1 MAKTLFGKALEA
13 ILSLFKENWF
23 EFITKLWKKIPSE
36 LQEKLVDIVEIVER
50 IKTYVDS
57 PVVDFIASV
66 IPGDKDDKIV
76 STLRAILRSIIEEL
90 KLIDTPS
97 SELKA
102 TDLQSIATRL
112 TQEVTGL
119 PFGQA
124 AITIEN
130 TYQNYQKN

>member
-1 MAKTLFGKALEA
+1 MAKTLFGKAIEA

-23 EFITKLWKKIPSE
+23 DFITKLWKKIPKE

-66 IPGDKDDKIV
+66 IPGDKDDKII

-130 TYQNYQKN
+130 TYQNYRA

>member
-1 MAKTLFGKALEA
+1 MAKTVFGKALEA

-23 EFITKLWKKIPSE
+23 EFITKLWKKIPKE

-57 PVVDFIASV
+57 PIVDFIASV
-66 IPGDKDDKIV
+66 IPGDKDDKII

-130 TYQNYQKN
+130 AYQNYTA

>member
-23 EFITKLWKKIPSE
+23 DFITKLWKKIPSE
-36 LQEKLVDIVEIVER
+36 LQEKLVDIVKIVER

-90 KLIDTPS
+90 KLIDTPA

-102 TDLQSIATRL
+102 TDLHSIATRL

-119 PFGQA
+119 PFGQS

-130 TYQNYQKN
+130 AFQNYKA

>member
-66 IPGDKDDKIV
+66 IPGDKDDKVI
-76 STLRAILRSIIEEL
+76 STLRAILRTIIEEL
-90 KLIDTPS
+90 KLIDTPA
-97 SELKA
+97 SELKP
-102 TDLQSIATRL
+102 TDLHSIATRL

-119 PFGQA
+119 PFGQS

-130 TYQNYQKN
+130 AFQNYKA